1 VAATVPPDVRAPQ
14 GSPASPATEP
24 PVASS
29 TPAPPAPVEPTAAR
43 AQTEPPQSPPD
54 TAPTVSVAPP
64 APPVAPNP
72 AAPEPAAPVEPAAP
86 PRRPRGPPVSP
97 RAVVAD
103 ARRKEAR
110 EDRRR
115 AWKRDPLAEVC
126 ANWQRPG
133 PDDVPACIFCDDAYR
148 GVVHNSG
155 KGPDAFFYCC
165 TCDKHF
171 TRREAD
177 FFAGRRGVLT

>member
-1 VAATVPPDVRAPQ
+1 M
-14 GSPASPATEP
+14 
-24 PVASS
+24 
-29 TPAPPAPVEPTAAR
+29 
-43 AQTEPPQSPPD
+43 
-54 TAPTVSVAPP
+54 
-64 APPVAPNP
+64 
-72 AAPEPAAPVEPAAP
+72 EPAAASAATGPEPP

-103 ARRKEAR
+103 GRRRKAR
-110 EDRRR
+110 EERRR
-115 AWKRDPLAEVC
+115 VWKRDPLAEVC
-126 ANWQRPG
+126 ANWSQPPG
-133 PDDVPACIFCDDAYR
+133 SDDVPACIFCDNAYR

>member
-1 VAATVPPDVRAPQ
+1 MNRRLLLPIRQYRNRRPHRRRLRWNPPRRLIRHLPCPWRRRRRQ
-14 GSPASPATEP
+14 P
-24 PVASS
+24 
-29 TPAPPAPVEPTAAR
+29 
-43 AQTEPPQSPPD
+43 
-54 TAPTVSVAPP
+54 
-64 APPVAPNP
+64 PNP
-72 AAPEPAAPVEPAAP
+72 AVGASRPHRWNP
-86 PRRPRGPPVSP
+86 PRRRG
-97 RAVVAD
+97 D
-103 ARRKEAR
+103 R
-110 EDRRR
+110 EDRRSR
-115 AWKRDPLAEVC
+115 PAPSSPTPPPRGARSARRVWKRDPLAEVC

-177 FFAGRRGVLT
+177 FFAGGRHGAC

>member
-1 VAATVPPDVRAPQ
+1 VEPATP
-14 GSPASPATEP
+14 STATEP
-24 PVASS
+24 P
-29 TPAPPAPVEPTAAR
+29 
-43 AQTEPPQSPPD
+43 
-54 TAPTVSVAPP
+54 
-64 APPVAPNP
+64 
-72 AAPEPAAPVEPAAP
+72 
-86 PRRPRGPPVSP
+86 PRRPQGPPVSP

-103 ARRKEAR
+103 ARRREAR
-110 EDRRR
+110 ADRRR
-115 AWKRDPLAEVC
+115 VWKRDPLAEIS
-126 ANWQRPG
+126 ANWRRPG

>member
-1 VAATVPPDVRAPQ
+1 
-14 GSPASPATEP
+14 
-24 PVASS
+24 
-29 TPAPPAPVEPTAAR
+29 
-43 AQTEPPQSPPD
+43 
-54 TAPTVSVAPP
+54 VAPP
-64 APPVAPNP
+64 APPVAPAPTPLATEPP
-72 AAPEPAAPVEPAAP
+72 AVSAPTAPEPP
-86 PRRPRGPPVSP
+86 PRRPRGPPFSP

-103 ARRKEAR
+103 AARREAR
-110 EDRRR
+110 SDRRR
-115 AWKRDPLAEVC
+115 VWKRDPLAEVT
-126 ANWQRPG
+126 ANWSQRPG

>member
-1 VAATVPPDVRAPQ
+1 MLSGDGPLSVSRFRRAATRRHAV
-14 GSPASPATEP
+14 
-24 PVASS
+24 SS
-29 TPAPPAPVEPTAAR
+29 
-43 AQTEPPQSPPD
+43 
-54 TAPTVSVAPP
+54 
-64 APPVAPNP
+64 
-72 AAPEPAAPVEPAAP
+72 
-86 PRRPRGPPVSP
+86 
-97 RAVVAD
+97 
-103 ARRKEAR
+103 
-110 EDRRR
+110 
-115 AWKRDPLAEVC
+115 WKRDPLTEVC
-126 ANWQRPG
+126 TNWQRSSSG

>member
-1 VAATVPPDVRAPQ
+1 M
-14 GSPASPATEP
+14 
-24 PVASS
+24 
-29 TPAPPAPVEPTAAR
+29 
-43 AQTEPPQSPPD
+43 
-54 TAPTVSVAPP
+54 
-64 APPVAPNP
+64 
-72 AAPEPAAPVEPAAP
+72 EPAAP

-103 ARRKEAR
+103 ASRLEAR
-110 EDRRR
+110 SDRRR
-115 AWKRDPLAEVC
+115 VWKRDPLTEVS
-126 ANWQRPG
+126 ANWRRPD

-171 TRREAD
+171 TRRESD
-177 FFAGRRGVLT
+177 FFAGRGRLT

>member
-1 VAATVPPDVRAPQ
+1 M
-14 GSPASPATEP
+14 
-24 PVASS
+24 
-29 TPAPPAPVEPTAAR
+29 
-43 AQTEPPQSPPD
+43 
-54 TAPTVSVAPP
+54 
-64 APPVAPNP
+64 
-72 AAPEPAAPVEPAAP
+72 EPAAPAPEPQ
-86 PRRPRGPPVSP
+86 PRRLRGPPVSP

-103 ARRKEAR
+103 ASRLEAR
-110 EDRRR
+110 SARQRV
-115 AWKRDPLAEVC
+115 WKRDPLAEVC

-177 FFAGRRGVLT
+177 FFAGRGRLT

>member
-1 VAATVPPDVRAPQ
+1 M
-14 GSPASPATEP
+14 
-24 PVASS
+24 
-29 TPAPPAPVEPTAAR
+29 
-43 AQTEPPQSPPD
+43 
-54 TAPTVSVAPP
+54 
-64 APPVAPNP
+64 
-72 AAPEPAAPVEPAAP
+72 EPAAP

-115 AWKRDPLAEVC
+115 AWKRDPLAEVS
-126 ANWQRPG
+126 ANWRRPG

>member
-1 VAATVPPDVRAPQ
+1 MK
-14 GSPASPATEP
+14 
-24 PVASS
+24 
-29 TPAPPAPVEPTAAR
+29 
-43 AQTEPPQSPPD
+43 
-54 TAPTVSVAPP
+54 
-64 APPVAPNP
+64 
-72 AAPEPAAPVEPAAP
+72 PAAP

-103 ARRKEAR
+103 ALRRDAR
-110 EDRRR
+110 SARQRV
-115 AWKRDPLAEVC
+115 WKRDPLAEVS
-126 ANWQRPG
+126 ANWRRPPSG